1 MEIGKQNMTQKTL
14 HTFDMTHEIS
24 ITDFLTILN
33 DFDLKLESSTPI
45 GPAGGN
51 PNITV
56 SGSEIFIESFKKYL
70 KHGY

>member
-1 MEIGKQNMTQKTL
+1 MTQKTL

-24 ITDFLTILN
+24 ICDFLTILN

-45 GPAGGN
+45 GHAGGN

-56 SGSEIFIESFKKYL
+56 SGTEILIESFKKYL
-70 KHGY
+70 KNGY